1 MKIRLGT
8 RGSRLAL
15 IQARWTAA
23 RLAQEGHEPEIVI
36 IKTTG
41 DRVLD
46 RAFAEVGAPGV
57 FVAEIESALLANE
70 IEVAVHSYKDLP
82 SKGPEELVVAAVPE
96 RMDPADRMLIRPS
109 SAEPGR
115 PLGVKEGAVVGTASA
130 RRIALV
136 QHLRPDCSTALLRGN
151 LPTRVRKVEEGEYD
165 AILLAAAGLD
175 RVDRAAVEDPSLAIS
190 RAGVRELRLDP
201 REFVPAPSQ
210 GALALQV
217 NGERGEVREAIAALD
232 DADVHA
238 AVRAERSLLAK
249 VEGGCQVPFG
259 AWCQR
264 GGDGMFELRTFLERD
279 GRTRFVTER
288 GDDPEALSDAA
299 WSQLAAEVQ

>member
-23 RLAQEGHEPEIVI
+23 RLAMAGHEPEIVI
-36 IKTTG
+36 IKTKG
-41 DRVLD
+41 DRVQD
-46 RAFAEVGAPGV
+46 RSFADVGSPGV
-57 FVAEIESALLANE
+57 FVAEIENALLEDE

-82 SKGPEELVVAAVPE
+82 STGPAELVVAAVPE

-109 SAEPGR
+109 SEDPGR
-115 PLGVKEGAVVGTASA
+115 ALGVREGAVVGTASA

-136 QHLRPDCSTALLRGN
+136 AHMRPDCSTALLRGN

-175 RVDRAAVEDPSLAIS
+175 RVDRAARDDPTLAIS
-190 RAGVRELRLDP
+190 REGVREIRLDP

-217 NGERGEVREAIAALD
+217 KGERREVREAIAALD
-232 DADVHA
+232 DGDAHA
-238 AVRAERSLLAK
+238 AVRAERSLLAR

-259 AWCQR
+259 AWCHR
-264 GGDGMFELRTFLERD
+264 SEAGGFELHAFLERD
-279 GRTRFVTER
+279 GRTRFVRES
-288 GDDPEALSDAA
+288 GDDPEALGDAA
-299 WSQLAAEVQ
+299 WAKLAAEVQ